1 MGRAADALDPP
12 NLGLDGDDR
21 CAACDRT
28 LGWIDASL
36 ACPSGCLYCRDCAA
50 DAAGTCPSCGEP
62 LAGRP
67 ARARALPSR

>member
-1 MGRAADALDPP
+1 MGG
-12 NLGLDGDDR
+12 LGHAQDRPGPAGKEDR
-21 CAACDRT
+21 CATCDRT

-62 LAGRP
+62 LARRP